1 MSSLITDLRHGVR
14 LLFRA
19 PGFAAVAVLT
29 LALGIGANT
38 AIFSTINDALFRP
51 LPYGDP
57 DRVVMVW
64 EDVSY
69 LGFPRNTPAPA
80 NYLDWKARNRVFTDM
95 AATRGAA
102 ANLTSG
108 GPPEQVVGRRTTANF
123 FGVLDVKPLLGRTF
137 TDEEDRTGAPVAVIS
152 YGLWQRRF
160 GGSLSAVGSDVT
172 MNGAA
177 RTVIGVMPP
186 DFSFRS
192 ESGSPVEFWS
202 PTQFTPAQAANRTG
216 HYLNVV
222 ARLRPEVTLDQ
233 AREE

>member
-1 MSSLITDLRHGVR
+1 MAI
-14 LLFRA
+14 A
-19 PGFAAVAVLT
+19 T

-38 AIFSTINDALFRP
+38 AIFSTINDVLFRP

-57 DRVVMVW
+57 DRIVMVW

-80 NYLDWKARNRVFTDM
+80 NYLDWKARNRVFTDI

-108 GPPEQVVGRRTTANF
+108 GPPEQVLGRRATANF
-123 FGVLDVKPLLGRTF
+123 FGVLDVKPLVGRTF

-160 GGSLSAVGSDVT
+160 GGS
-172 MNGAA
+172 
-177 RTVIGVMPP
+177 
-186 DFSFRS
+186 RS
-192 ESGSPVEFWS
+192 
-202 PTQFTPAQAANRTG
+202 R
-216 HYLNVV
+216 
-222 ARLRPEVTLDQ
+222 RR
-233 AREE
+233 RRC